1 MHYAILAA
9 GESSRMGSVAPKALV
24 TVGGKTLV
32 GRMLD
37 IIAQRSDV
45 QSVSIIV
52 NARRP
57 EIAEH
62 VSRLSLPYALNVISA
77 QPPTAAHSLA
87 RVVSSIPRNEKF
99 IVLTVDTVFHAEDFH
114 AYVEAFAK
122 QESGDGLM
130 AVTRFIDDEKPLYV
144 GVGEQNRI
152 TFFGDI
158 PEPHTDFVS
167 AGIYGLG
174 GKARD
179 AIDKA
184 MSININGLRELQRAL
199 LLRDLDLRSYEMGV
213 VFDVDR
219 PHDLEQARKFLC
231 G

>member
-9 GESSRMGSVAPKALV
+9 GEGSRMSSVAPKPLV

-32 GRMLD
+32 NRMLD
-37 IIAQRSDV
+37 VVAQRPDV
-45 QSVSIIV
+45 QSVTVIA
-52 NARRP
+52 NARYP

-62 VSRLSLPYALNVISA
+62 LAQLSFPFELNVISA

-87 RVVSSIPRNEKF
+87 RVIASIPRNEKF
-99 IVLTVDTVFHAEDFH
+99 IGLTVDTVFHTEDFN
-114 AYVEAFAK
+114 AYVDAFAK
-122 QESGDGLM
+122 LENADGLM
-130 AVTRFIDDEKPLYV
+130 AVTRYIDDEKPLYV
-144 GVGEQNRI
+144 GVGEENRI

-158 PEPHTDFVS
+158 PEPHTEFVS

-174 GKARD
+174 EKARD

-184 MSININGLRELQRAL
+184 MEVNINGLRELQRAL
-199 LLRDLDLRSYEMGV
+199 LLRDLDLRSYEMGI